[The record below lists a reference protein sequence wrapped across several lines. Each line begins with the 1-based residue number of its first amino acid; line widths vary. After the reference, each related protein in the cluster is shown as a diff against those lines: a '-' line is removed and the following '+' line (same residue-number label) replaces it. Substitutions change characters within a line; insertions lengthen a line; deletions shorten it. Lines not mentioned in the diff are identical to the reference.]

1 MTDISC
7 EIIRDLIPLCVDH
20 MASQE
25 SEGLVKEHIQTC
37 EDCRNYYDV
46 LKTELETMP
55 APPNWEPDARELKQF
70 KRFLSMKKWQ
80 AVLAAMAGLLLLL
93 VGTIF
98 YMNHKVRYIN
108 YDEAGLFVIME
119 DQDTVLFTDSIKGNY
134 RWAYDFDVNTG
145 EYSLHYTQTLWDRY
159 VDYHFHPLDHNHTIL
174 KKDTVKEVY
183 VDEDGS
189 QTTIWEATK
198 EEKDRWQT
206 SGKDGLG

>member
-1 MTDISC
+1 MKDISC
-7 EIIRDLIPLCVDH
+7 EIIRDLILLCVDH

-25 SEGLVKEHIQTC
+25 SESLVKDHLKTC
-37 EDCRNYYDV
+37 EGCRNYYDA

-55 APPNWEPDARELKQF
+55 TLPSREQDARELKQF
-70 KRFLSMKKWQ
+70 KHFLSVKKWQ
-80 AVLAAMAGLLLLL
+80 TVLAAMAGLLLLL
-93 VGTIF
+93 VGTIT
-98 YMNHKVRYIN
+98 YMNPKGRYID
-108 YDEAGLFVIME
+108 YDEARLSVITE
-119 DQDTVLFTDSIKGNY
+119 DQDMVLFTDSIKGNY

-198 EEKDRWQT
+198 EEKGRWQT
-206 SGKDGLG
+206 SEKDGLG